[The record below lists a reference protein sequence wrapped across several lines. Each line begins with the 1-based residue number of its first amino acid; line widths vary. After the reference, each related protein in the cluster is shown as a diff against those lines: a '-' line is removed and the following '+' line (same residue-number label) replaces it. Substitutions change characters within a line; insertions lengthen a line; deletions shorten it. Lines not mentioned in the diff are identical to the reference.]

1 VVHAIIVALLLW
13 TLPQK
18 QLGEP
23 VGPST
28 EVPVVFET
36 SGAAPALPDPQ
47 PMESAPG
54 DPDPAP
60 PLPEMPDAPPT
71 PGPPT
76 PAPPAPTP
84 VPPVPA
90 PPMPAPPMP
99 VPPRTVP
106 APPAALPET
115 TPPQPEPPQPEPP
128 APAPQQV
135 PPPPADTPPRPAE
148 PTPEPPPPS
157 NTAELVLP
165 LPPPPPPPQAEQAP
179 RAVPPRPRSPFPG
192 TLDLSRQPPMALAP
206 PPPRGGVPRQSLP
219 PGALDLSMGRVPQQ
233 RSVPADP
240 NSSTS
245 ATYVEGSR
253 PSGSWMGAFGN
264 WAQRHIYYPPEAGRN
279 GEDGMVTLQIV
290 IERSGQVRSVT
301 LKGRSGSRLLDLGAQ
316 SVFRN
321 QFVPPFTPD
330 MEGETTTLEVR
341 MRYTIIYR

>member
-1 VVHAIIVALLLW
+1 VLHAILVTLLLW
-13 TLPQK
+13 TMPQK

-23 VGPST
+23 AGPST

-36 SGAAPALPDPQ
+36 SGAAPSLPDPQ

-71 PGPPT
+71 PGPPGPT
-76 PAPPAPTP
+76 PAPTP
-84 VPPVPA
+84 LPPMPAPPTPAPPVPA
-90 PPMPAPPMP
+90 PPAPP
-99 VPPRTVP
+99 
-106 APPAALPET
+106 PPAAVPET
-115 TPPQPEPPQPEPP
+115 TPPQPEPP
-128 APAPQQV
+128 APALREV
-135 PPPPADTPPRPAE
+135 PPPAEPPPVTPPSPAE

-157 NTAELVLP
+157 DTAELV
-165 LPPPPPPPQAEQAP
+165 LPPPPPPPPPQPEQAP
-179 RAVPPRPRSPFPG
+179 RTAPPRPRSPFPG
-192 TLDLSRQPPMALAP
+192 TLDLSRQPPMALAPP

-253 PSGSWMGAFGN
+253 PSGSWMGAFSS

-330 MEGETTTLEVR
+330 MQGETTTLEVR